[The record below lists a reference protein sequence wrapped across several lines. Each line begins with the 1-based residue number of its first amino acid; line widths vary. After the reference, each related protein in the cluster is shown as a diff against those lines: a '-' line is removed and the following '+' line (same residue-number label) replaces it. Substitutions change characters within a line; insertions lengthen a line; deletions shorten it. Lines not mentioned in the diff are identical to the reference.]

1 MFHSAVDPRAPG
13 CGDYYKKVCHPV
25 DIAQLE
31 QRNAH
36 FDFKSLQSL
45 FREFHIM
52 FQNCMDFNQQSPVLV
67 SYCKNVETEAM
78 KRLEEARRRDGE
90 MRNEYSRGMKKQCGL
105 CGGGDLTLEGALL
118 HCSGRCMEMI
128 ESNHPFY
135 HDVANQYIWC
145 ENCYSQLPDTFS
157 FEGKQWKKKELRK
170 GSNSKK
176 DVEAWIQC
184 ARCLGHFHR
193 ICALYNNRLAEQDPS
208 LVFHC
213 PKCIL
218 EMKENCIT
226 SPVAL
231 YLPRVTGTFNIVT

>member
-1 MFHSAVDPRAPG
+1 
-13 CGDYYKKVCHPV
+13 
-25 DIAQLE
+25 
-31 QRNAH
+31 
-36 FDFKSLQSL
+36 
-45 FREFHIM
+45 
-52 FQNCMDFNQQSPVLV
+52 
-67 SYCKNVETEAM
+67 
-78 KRLEEARRRDGE
+78 
-90 MRNEYSRGMKKQCGL
+90 
-105 CGGGDLTLEGALL
+105 
-118 HCSGRCMEMI
+118 MEMI

-145 ENCYSQLPDTFS
+145 ESCYSQLPDTFA

-208 LVFHC
+208 LAFHC

-231 YLPRVTGTFNIVT
+231 YLPRVTGTFGVIY

>member
-1 MFHSAVDPRAPG
+1 
-13 CGDYYKKVCHPV
+13 
-25 DIAQLE
+25 
-31 QRNAH
+31 
-36 FDFKSLQSL
+36 
-45 FREFHIM
+45 M
-52 FQNCMDFNQQSPVLV
+52 FQNCMDFNQQSPALV